1 MKNQLKIASLLF
13 SQLCLTAFADSRLP
27 EMTVSASRTPI
38 PSEHIAGSIDV
49 IDAQDIAQQQVDFV
63 SDTLINTPAL
73 GLSNS
78 GGPGKL
84 TQLRIRG
91 AEANHTLVMI
101 DGIEANDIALSNEFN
116 FAYLTSCGIERIEI
130 LRGPQSSLWGSDAL
144 SGVVSIESKRGQGPL
159 MIESRSSVGSYQT
172 RQNCTGISAGGQ
184 QHAISLYAGYYDTD
198 GTNISQQGSER
209 DGYNNKSVSL
219 RYDFEPSDAFSMKL
233 TAKHNDITSDT
244 DDFAY
249 NPDWSQSLVDAD
261 RENAVIQNYAKMSF
275 SLDTFSGLLN
285 QQVGFAITDTNNKV
299 YVDGSNLEISS
310 GEKIKVDYQASLFYA
325 TESTE
330 HVLTLAHEREHED
343 YKQRGTD
350 FTYGDPNQD
359 QEVQAVSYI
368 AEYRLGLYDDLFL
381 TGSIRKDDNDDFDD
395 SHSHRLTAMYTPD
408 QFKTRFHIA
417 HASGVKNPSFV
428 ERFGF
433 FSANNQFIGNPD
445 LEPETSVSI
454 EFGIKHELTPKLNV
468 SMVYFR
474 EKLKDEINGFAST
487 DQPGVSTA
495 VNLEGTSH
503 RKGLELSLTANPL
516 ELSLI
521 HI

>member
-1 MKNQLKIASLLF
+1 
-13 SQLCLTAFADSRLP
+13 
-27 EMTVSASRTPI
+27 
-38 PSEHIAGSIDV
+38 
-49 IDAQDIAQQQVDFV
+49 
-63 SDTLINTPAL
+63 
-73 GLSNS
+73 
-78 GGPGKL
+78 
-84 TQLRIRG
+84 
-91 AEANHTLVMI
+91 
-101 DGIEANDIALSNEFN
+101 
-116 FAYLTSCGIERIEI
+116 
-130 LRGPQSSLWGSDAL
+130 
-144 SGVVSIESKRGQGPL
+144 GQGPL

-275 SLDTFSGLLN
+275 SLDTFSSLLN

-359 QEVQAVSYI
+359 QEVQAVS
-368 AEYRLGLYDDLFL
+368 
-381 TGSIRKDDNDDFDD
+381 
-395 SHSHRLTAMYTPD
+395 
-408 QFKTRFHIA
+408 
-417 HASGVKNPSFV
+417 
-428 ERFGF
+428 
-433 FSANNQFIGNPD
+433 
-445 LEPETSVSI
+445 
-454 EFGIKHELTPKLNV
+454 
-468 SMVYFR
+468 
-474 EKLKDEINGFAST
+474 
-487 DQPGVSTA
+487 
-495 VNLEGTSH
+495 
-503 RKGLELSLTANPL
+503 
-516 ELSLI
+516 
-521 HI
+521 